1 MRLDA
6 GIWIQLGNSALALA
20 VAVGVGTLGAE
31 WIRQQTLKLPQ
42 PAPVQ
47 TLKPAPPP
55 EDRGKG
61 QQAFAPILDQNVFR
75 AQKQEAPLPPPPP
88 VVVQQEQPTESQAL
102 PRTNLNVALTGTM
115 IFGPRNAFA
124 FISPRNQ
131 LGNYRIFELGECFDP
146 NTVAPSICTPGTVQ
160 VLEVMDREVVL
171 VFRDQKQRLLME
183 EAEGTAPSNTE
194 TRSQK
199 APQTTALV
207 VPPASS
213 KPALPKP
220 PPPAASS
227 EKPPPASEGQT
238 TFNFTRSWV
247 DEQLANFNQILMD
260 ARVVATETEPPRFMF
275 KYIKKGSLYEQLG
288 LKTNDVILEVNGFV
302 IDSLPKALKL
312 METLQAEREIALKVE
327 REDTPIVFNYYID

>member
-20 VAVGVGTLGAE
+20 IAVGVGTLGAE
-31 WIRQQTLKLPQ
+31 WIRQQTLQLPP
-42 PAPVQ
+42 PAPAQ
-47 TLKPAPPP
+47 NLKPAPPP
-55 EDRGKG
+55 QDSGKS

-75 AQKQEAPLPPPPP
+75 AQKQEAPLPPVPPP
-88 VVVQQEQPTESQAL
+88 TSDPTTPDTQVI
-102 PRTNLNVALTGTM
+102 PQTNLNVALTGTM
-115 IFGPRNAFA
+115 IFGPKNAFA
-124 FISPRNQ
+124 FISSRNQ
-131 LGNYRIFELGECFDP
+131 LANYRIYELGECFDP
-146 NTVAPSICTPGTVQ
+146 NSVTPTDCTPGTVK

-183 EAEGTAPSNTE
+183 EAPGTPSAASPPAQ
-194 TRSQK
+194 R
-199 APQTTALV
+199 APQTAALV
-207 VPPASS
+207 VPPAS
-213 KPALPKP
+213 KPAPQP
-220 PPPAASS
+220 ASPAPQSSSSSQAPPPAA
-227 EKPPPASEGQT
+227 EGQT

-327 REDTPIVFNYYID
+327 RDETPIVFNYYID